1 MISIKYHSGIYTLEV
16 SQFLKIA
23 QEDAW
28 NFFSSPGNLSK
39 ITPPSMGFVI
49 TSGPAK
55 RMYAG
60 QIISYRVSPFAGFRS
75 NWVTEITRVEEGRF
89 FVDEQRFGPY
99 SLWHHKHFI
108 KEIEGGVEMED
119 IIDYKI
125 PFGWLGQLMHP
136 ILVKPKLDEIFAYRK
151 KKLIELFG
159 EFK

>member
-99 SLWHHKHFI
+99 RMWHHEHIFEPKDS
-108 KEIEGGVEMED
+108 GVLMTD
-119 IIDYKI
+119 RISYKLPMGI
-125 PFGWLGQLMHP
+125 LGRLAHS
-136 ILVKPKLDEIFAYRK
+136 VFVRK
-151 KKLIELFG
+151 KLRRIFEFREITLNQLFN
-159 EFK
+159 

>member
-55 RMYAG
+55 CMYAG

-75 NWVTEITRVEEGRF
+75 NWVTEITRVEERRF

-99 SLWHHKHFI
+99 RMWHHEHIFEPKDS
-108 KEIEGGVEMED
+108 GVLMTD
-119 IIDYKI
+119 RISYKLPMGI
-125 PFGWLGQLMHP
+125 LGRLAHS
-136 ILVKPKLDEIFAYRK
+136 VFVRK
-151 KKLIELFG
+151 KLRRIFEFREITLNQLFN
-159 EFK
+159 